1 MSTLIT
7 PPFRISFPSLIKATG
22 YQGSAEKFSVTAL
35 WYTEDVKGKYKVTWG
50 NLIKRLDETARE
62 FFQTPLAKLPAN
74 IRRGIRNGTE
84 KAHLNGY
91 GSEVLF
97 ASLSAN
103 ADRRPQVVDLR
114 KNLLSDDQI
123 RQLCYPGAW
132 ARASV
137 NVYAYDNIGKGVAIG
152 LNNLQWLG
160 HGDRL
165 DSVTDAKQDFE
176 DDPED
181 IWFQQEAESADPTEN
196 AVYGATEADKGPPDN
211 YDDDIPF

>member
-7 PPFRISFPSLIKATG
+7 PPFRISFPSLITATG

-35 WYTEDVKGKYKVTWG
+35 WYTEDVKGKYRDTWG
-50 NLIKRLDETARE
+50 NLVTRLDETARE
-62 FFQTPLAKLPAN
+62 FFQTPLARLPAN
-74 IRRGIRNGTE
+74 IRRGIRNGNE

-91 GSEVLF
+91 GDGVLF
-97 ASLSAN
+97 AALSAN

-165 DSVTDAKQDFE
+165 DSVTDAKRDFE

-181 IWFQQEAESADPTEN
+181 IWFQQEAESGDPATDDEL
-196 AVYGATEADKGPPDN
+196 GATETDQGP
-211 YDDDIPF
+211 DDGDDEIPF